1 MEGQE
6 SDGEEDGRVAETK
19 TGLSTW
25 PANLTTKNESPK
37 NRELRAE
44 SRESSWIEKKR
55 NEKLRLVSAKK
66 GQCLGII
73 CLGSKH
79 IKIQNKKLYK

>member
-37 NRELRAE
+37 NRELRAQN
-44 SRESSWIEKKR
+44 RESS
-55 NEKLRLVSAKK
+55 
-66 GQCLGII
+66 
-73 CLGSKH
+73 
-79 IKIQNKKLYK
+79 